1 MNQVLQYL
9 PTSRVIFANPLQRMT
24 KKRVFEEASL
34 LFQMSGVPHTTVFES
49 LFARERLGNNTLGK
63 GVALPHCRLPNIT
76 KPMAALILLSRPI
89 HIDPEPIDTKPI
101 DLFFFLVVPESDDDE
116 AYLPL
121 LRECIRM
128 LQNKKLCDE
137 LRAAVNPVEVCAS
150 ILNWV
155 PPNALISEN
164 KSDALAKE
172 WDALN
177 EEVDA
182 ALAENSHDERAVAAV
197 ENDTTED

>member
-1 MNQVLQYL
+1 MNQILQYL

-76 KPMAALILLSRPI
+76 KPIAALILLSRPI

-116 AYLPL
+116 AYIPL

-128 LQNKKLCDE
+128 LQTKTLCDE
-137 LRAAVNPVEVCAS
+137 LRAAANPVEVCAS

-155 PPNALISEN
+155 PPSALISEN

-172 WDALN
+172 WEALN

-182 ALAENSHDERAVAAV
+182 ALADDSDTEPAVAAV
-197 ENDTTED
+197 ENDTTEE

>member
-1 MNQVLQYL
+1 
-9 PTSRVIFANPLQRMT
+9 MT

-116 AYLPL
+116 AYIPL

-128 LQNKKLCDE
+128 LQNKKLCDQ
-137 LRAAVNPVEVCAS
+137 LRAAANPVEVCAS
-150 ILNWV
+150 ILNWE
-155 PPNALISEN
+155 PPSALISEN
-164 KSDALAKE
+164 LAVGESK
-172 WDALN
+172 
-177 EEVDA
+177 V
-182 ALAENSHDERAVAAV
+182 
-197 ENDTTED
+197 

>member
-1 MNQVLQYL
+1 MNQILQYL

-116 AYLPL
+116 AYIPL

-128 LQNKKLCDE
+128 LQTKTLCDE
-137 LRAAVNPVEVCAS
+137 LRAAANPVEVCAS

-155 PPNALISEN
+155 SPSALISEN

-172 WDALN
+172 WEALN

-182 ALAENSHDERAVAAV
+182 ALADDSDTEPAVAAV
-197 ENDTTED
+197 ENDTTEE

>member
-1 MNQVLQYL
+1 MNQILQYL

-101 DLFFFLVVPESDDDE
+101 DLFF
-116 AYLPL
+116 
-121 LRECIRM
+121 
-128 LQNKKLCDE
+128 
-137 LRAAVNPVEVCAS
+137 
-150 ILNWV
+150 
-155 PPNALISEN
+155 
-164 KSDALAKE
+164 
-172 WDALN
+172 
-177 EEVDA
+177 
-182 ALAENSHDERAVAAV
+182 
-197 ENDTTED
+197 